1 MKKILLIPLL
11 LLIVAFAFGAE
22 YTIGTGTGTQSYV
35 PFYGLYGYSW
45 SKTIYTKTE
54 INAAGLTTAG
64 NIDAIAF
71 YVGNTPVNYEM
82 LDQRVYIRHTTL
94 ATYGTASDET
104 GIAYP
109 NNANFTY
116 VFQGNLVYNGS
127 GWFAIIFSNPFYWD
141 NENNIEILCEN
152 WDGAWVT
159 GYPSFC
165 YTTASNTCV
174 YKYQDGS
181 FPTVSG
187 TRSSNRPNI
196 QLIKIDS
203 APNPAVLSWP
213 LNNGFAFLN
222 DKLQWK
228 SGGNY
233 PTGYDVYLD
242 TVDGTTL
249 VSDNQTGTTYTPA
262 LEPGTTYYWKV
273 VPYNSFGSAT
283 GVVLWSF
290 KTPTAT
296 QLAESFEN
304 TTFPPVGWANGSTGN
319 WTRSTTYKKHGTA
332 SAYKYGSTS
341 TQYILSTP
349 KVTITE
355 TSTLDLWSYCSG
367 TTGTLQI
374 VYSPDRTAWTQI
386 GDNITYAAAS
396 TWYNSVV
403 DLSSLAGNN
412 YYLGFRTGLQ
422 AVSFYVDLV
431 FGPEFTPEAP
441 GPATLIS
448 PINNS
453 WVLPGSVTLSWNP
466 PLLGGIPETYDVYFG
481 PTSDPPLVN
490 NQETTTYDVTV
501 NEATTYYWKI
511 VPGNIYGNATDCPI
525 WSFKTPTVT
534 QIAESFENTT
544 FPPVGW
550 ANGSTGNWTRSTTYK
565 KHGTASAYKS
575 GSTSTQYILSTPK
588 VTITETSTLDLWTL
602 CSSTSGTLQIVYSPD
617 RTTWTQIGSNITHAA
632 TYTWYNTVVDLSSL
646 AGNNYYL
653 GIRTGLQSGSYY
665 VDLIIGPEITAEAP
679 GAPTLSTPVDL
690 ATNVNELTT
699 FTWTAPTT
707 GGIPTGYKLYC
718 DTNNPP
724 VTMLA
729 DVTSLTT
736 TLTTPL
742 DYSTTYYW
750 TVSAYNDTGEGP
762 TATVRSFTT
771 RDDPIIYTFPWL
783 EDFGTTT
790 NFPPLN
796 WSRLTGLYPSET
808 PTSTTSGWTYDDF
821 ANVVT
826 TPQNMSARLNIWST
840 STKYWL
846 VTPPIAIPGTGYEL
860 KFDLAL
866 TTYSG
871 IATPPT
877 PGAQPD
883 DRFIVLISDSPL
895 MTNPTVLREWN
906 NTGSAYVY
914 DNISPSG
921 ENHIISLNTYSGTK
935 YLAFYGESTVSGGD
949 NNVYVDNV
957 IVRLTP
963 AGAPDHVTLVSP
975 ANEATYIDPENAE
988 VNWTPA
994 ITGGN
999 PAYYEVLV
1007 GENPFNPEEGY
1018 FGEYSFET
1026 VNTSLNLSEQD
1037 IVLPFSSTWYWA
1049 VLPYNADGLC
1059 PDPLAPEFMVWSFTI
1074 APDPTITSLPYAEYF
1089 DGVTA
1094 PALPWGWSAFVNSTS
1109 TSAYV
1114 RTYSST
1120 TYAQSPPNSVIFSN
1134 SSDTNADLRLISPP
1148 IDLSARSIN
1157 RIKLKF
1163 YARSS
1168 SAGYPILIG
1177 TVSAKDSTGIFTQV
1191 TSINLTVTKTEY
1203 VISLADY
1210 VGTDQ
1215 YICFKHGLGGTYR
1228 SLYVDDVKF
1237 IELQPADLAATSITG
1252 PTFIQAGNSYDYVIS
1267 VFNEG
1272 TAEQSSYTVNL
1283 KTGTETLATLNVT
1296 TPLASSATAQHTLSW
1311 IPAVGGVYPLYGEVI
1326 LAGDGN
1332 PANNNS
1338 NIISAYVVDPTM
1350 TIIPVGDDASTT
1362 TGNYLPLNM
1371 YFKNCVTEE
1380 LYFTDEMHLQTGTIT
1395 AIVYKNNFVETLI
1408 DKPVKIWMAHTDS
1421 TSLVNGWLPS
1431 TNYTLVFD
1439 GTVTFPTGINEV
1451 VIPLDTP
1458 FNFTGGVLATR
1469 VNRPMDT
1476 VYYSSSDKFYYTT
1489 TAEHTNRSRY
1499 LQSDSVVYDPLAP
1512 SAAGTVVGY
1521 VPNTYFVVQNAV
1533 MQQQAVLE
1541 GYVRDSIT
1549 NLPIVGATVTLT
1561 ERVSTTTN
1569 EDGFYHIGFWESLT
1583 VDATASMLAYYN
1595 LTFTDI
1601 ALTLGTTVT
1610 QNFNLVPMPRVT
1622 VSGIVTSND
1631 YPAGLVGATVSISGI
1646 ENYDTITETGGAFSI
1661 NNVLGSVDTLS
1672 YALTVEKEGYQSYIS
1687 ALNVVETNVNVGTIN
1702 LVEYL
1707 WTPYNLVATHSGNDV
1722 SLVWEP
1728 AGEPNYYL
1736 YDFEVDNGGWVSS
1749 GYGDW
1754 EWGNTY
1760 NVANF
1765 VYTYT
1770 GSDVTPPPT
1779 AHSGTG
1785 MWGTKLL
1792 TNYNNSGAFSYLT
1805 QTIDLSGFTNP
1816 QLSFWSWENAFGN
1829 FDYCQ
1834 VAVNGTVVWGPSWD
1848 YSSTQWRQ
1856 RVINLSAYENQSVVI
1871 QFQFYA
1877 TTTVNYAGWYIDD
1890 IYIGPASRNIA
1901 TTQFASRSSQDR
1913 WFLNYSV
1920 HRFPIADEGTPANW
1934 TLIQTGVTDTT
1945 YLDTTFGTQPGG
1957 KYKWAVIANYSGSL
1971 QSEAIISNYLGN
1983 VATPQDVVANRVG
1996 TTVQLSWTVDPGA
2009 DYYVIYAADDPYG
2022 TFTVLGYSNTNSYTI
2037 ATPPAKKFFKIA
2049 SADGEMPVAKGI
2061 EPPAAKNKK

>member
-1 MKKILLIPLL
+1 MKKTMIFLTFLLFI
-11 LLIVAFAFGAE
+11 AGMFGVE
-22 YTIGTGTGTQSYV
+22 VIIGTGTTSNSYSSYPAV
-35 PFYGLYGYSW
+35 YGGWYM
-45 SKTIYTKTE
+45 
-54 INAAGLTTAG
+54 NAREQYIVNPAEFTANGGGAG
-64 NIDAIAF
+64 NITSIAF
-71 YVGNTPVNYEM
+71 NVSNVNGCGP
-82 LDQRVYIRHTTL
+82 LPNFTIRMGHTTQS
-94 ATYGTASDET
+94 AFTTTTFIT
-104 GIAYP
+104 GL
-109 NNANFTY
+109 T
-116 VFQGNLVYNGS
+116 QVYNVVS
-127 GWFAIIFSNPFYWD
+127 YQPVAGWNTHTFDTAF
-141 NENNIEILCEN
+141 N
-152 WDGAWVT
+152 WDGTSNVVIEVTFDFQVSYSQNTSTYYTSTGPNYYKAMYYCSDNYAWNTVT
-159 GYPSFC
+159 
-165 YTTASNTCV
+165 T
-174 YKYQDGS
+174 
-181 FPTVSG
+181 G
-187 TRSSNRPNI
+187 TRSYNRPNM
-196 QLIKIDS
+196 KFDMAAG
-203 APNPAVLSWP
+203 APMAPFPAILVSPANGASLLP
-213 LNNGFAFLN
+213 ITTTLNWA
-222 DKLQWK
+222 
-228 SGGNY
+228 SGGGN
-233 PTGYDVYLD
+233 PTGYKLYF
-242 TVDGTTL
+242 GTTSPPDYFNDL
-249 VSDNQTGTTYTPA
+249 GNVTTYSPT
-262 LEPGTTYYWKV
+262 LDYETTYFWKI
-273 VPYNSFGSAT
+273 VPYNS
-283 GVVLWSF
+283 
-290 KTPTAT
+290 
-296 QLAESFEN
+296 
-304 TTFPPVGWANGSTGN
+304 VG
-319 WTRSTTYKKHGTA
+319 
-332 SAYKYGSTS
+332 
-341 TQYILSTP
+341 
-349 KVTITE
+349 
-355 TSTLDLWSYCSG
+355 D
-367 TTGTLQI
+367 
-374 VYSPDRTAWTQI
+374 
-386 GDNITYAAAS
+386 
-396 TWYNSVV
+396 
-403 DLSSLAGNN
+403 
-412 YYLGFRTGLQ
+412 
-422 AVSFYVDLV
+422 AV
-431 FGPEFTPEAP
+431 
-441 GPATLIS
+441 
-448 PINNS
+448 
-453 WVLPGSVTLSWNP
+453 
-466 PLLGGIPETYDVYFG
+466 
-481 PTSDPPLVN
+481 
-490 NQETTTYDVTV
+490 
-501 NEATTYYWKI
+501 
-511 VPGNIYGNATDCPI
+511 DCPI
-525 WSFKTPTVT
+525 WSFSTTAEGMIQIGTGTATQRQPFGTLWGYERSAALYTNAQIGSYGLLDKVAWNCAATTTTVVPYKIYAMQTNDTALTAISWDTFTANATLVDEGTHTFSTTGWHLFELDNPIPYVFGNLIVAVETNYGGYGGGSGHTFYYSTGATNSHQYWNQDSTPPTGTGTLNTNLPNIVLHLSELPTNPAISVTPTSWDFGQV
-534 QIAESFENTT
+534 QINTT
-544 FPPVGW
+544 KTKDFTISNIGGGTLNVSSIAVAGAYYTLLTNPAPVNLTAGQT
-550 ANGSTGNWTRSTTYK
+550 AIFTVQYAPTAVGNHNGT
-565 KHGTASAYKS
+565 
-575 GSTSTQYILSTPK
+575 
-588 VTITETSTLDLWTL
+588 VTITDNR
-602 CSSTSGTLQIVYSPD
+602 GTTIV
-617 RTTWTQIGSNITHAA
+617 N
-632 TYTWYNTVVDLSSL
+632 LS
-646 AGNNYYL
+646 AVCY
-653 GIRTGLQSGSYY
+653 
-665 VDLIIGPEITAEAP
+665 D
-679 GAPTLSTPVDL
+679 PT
-690 ATNVNELTT
+690 
-699 FTWTAPTT
+699 
-707 GGIPTGYKLYC
+707 
-718 DTNNPP
+718 
-724 VTMLA
+724 
-729 DVTSLTT
+729 
-736 TLTTPL
+736 
-742 DYSTTYYW
+742 
-750 TVSAYNDTGEGP
+750 
-762 TATVRSFTT
+762 
-771 RDDPIIYTFPWL
+771 IYTFPWV
-783 EDFGTTT
+783 ENFGTTT

-808 PTSTTSGWTYDDF
+808 PTSTTFGWTYDDF

-866 TTYSG
+866 TTFSG

-877 PGAQPD
+877 PGTQPD

-1983 VATPQDVVANRVG
+1983 VATPQDVVANNVG
-1996 TTVQLSWTVDPGA
+1996 ATVQLSWTVDPGA

>member
-1 MKKILLIPLL
+1 MKKLLLIPLL
-11 LLIVAFAFGAE
+11 LLIVAFAFATE
-22 YTIGTGTGTQSYV
+22 YIIGTGTSTQTYV
-35 PFYGLYGYSW
+35 PFYGLYDYSW

-54 INAAGLTTAG
+54 INTAGLDAEG
-64 NIDAIAF
+64 NIDAISF
-71 YVGNTPVNYEM
+71 YVGNTPSNYQM

-94 ATYGTASDET
+94 ATYGTATDET
-104 GIAYP
+104 GSGYP
-109 NNANFTY
+109 NNTNFTS
-116 VFQGNLVYNGS
+116 VFQGNLTFNGG
-127 GWFAIIFSNPFYWD
+127 GWFDIVFSTPFYWNNTD
-141 NENNIEILCEN
+141 NLEILWEN
-152 WDGAWVT
+152 WDGDYVS
-159 GYPSFC
+159 GYPNFC

-174 YKYQDGS
+174 YKYQDTS
-181 FPTVSG
+181 FPAVAG
-187 TRSSNRPNI
+187 TRSSSRPNI
-196 QLIKIDS
+196 KFGIIDS
-203 APNPAVLSWP
+203 PPNPAVLVWP
-213 LNNGFAFLN
+213 LNNGWAFTN
-222 DKLQWK
+222 DILSWQ

-249 VSDNQTGTTYTPA
+249 VSDNQTGTIYTPV

-273 VPYNSFGSAT
+273 IPFNSFGSAT
-283 GVVLWSF
+283 GIVLWSF

-304 TTFPPVGWANGSTGN
+304 TTFPPVGWANPGTWSRN
-319 WTRSTTYKKHGTA
+319 TTYKKHGTA

-374 VYSPDRTAWTQI
+374 VYSPDRTTWTQL

-396 TWYNSVV
+396 TWYNSVI

-422 AVSFYVDLV
+422 SASFYVDLV

-448 PINNS
+448 PLNNS

-826 TPQNMSARLNIWST
+826 TPQNMSARLNIWSS

-866 TTYSG
+866 TTFSG

-1074 APDPTITSLPYAEYF
+1074 APDPTITSLPYEEYF

-1252 PTFIQAGNSYDYVIS
+1252 PTFIHAGNSYDYVIS

-1848 YSSTQWRQ
+1848 YAATQWRQ

-2049 SADGEMPVAKGI
+2049 SADGEMPVGKDI

>member
-1 MKKILLIPLL
+1 MKKLLLIPLL
-11 LLIVAFAFGAE
+11 LLIVAFAFATE
-22 YTIGTGTGTQSYV
+22 YIIGTGTSTQTYV
-35 PFYGLYGYSW
+35 PFYGLYDYSW

-54 INAAGLTTAG
+54 INTAGLDAEG
-64 NIDAIAF
+64 NIDAISF
-71 YVGNTPVNYEM
+71 YVGNTPSNYQM

-94 ATYGTASDET
+94 ATYGTATDET
-104 GIAYP
+104 GSGYP
-109 NNANFTY
+109 NNTNFTS
-116 VFQGNLVYNGS
+116 VFQGNLTFNGG
-127 GWFAIIFSNPFYWD
+127 GWFDIVFSTPFYWNNTD
-141 NENNIEILCEN
+141 NLEILWEN
-152 WDGAWVT
+152 WDGDYVS
-159 GYPSFC
+159 GYPNFC

-174 YKYQDGS
+174 YKYQDTS
-181 FPTVSG
+181 FPAVAG
-187 TRSSNRPNI
+187 TRSSSRPNI
-196 QLIKIDS
+196 KFGIIDS
-203 APNPAVLSWP
+203 PPNPAVLVWP
-213 LNNGFAFLN
+213 LNNGWAFTN
-222 DKLQWK
+222 DILSWQ

-249 VSDNQTGTTYTPA
+249 VSDNQTGTIYTPV

-273 VPYNSFGSAT
+273 IPFNSFGSAT
-283 GVVLWSF
+283 GIVLWSF

-304 TTFPPVGWANGSTGN
+304 TTFPPVGWANPGTWSRN
-319 WTRSTTYKKHGTA
+319 TTYKKHGTA

-374 VYSPDRTAWTQI
+374 VYSPDRTTWTQL

-396 TWYNSVV
+396 TWYNSVI

-422 AVSFYVDLV
+422 SASFYVDLV

-525 WSFKTPTVT
+525 WSFKTPTAT

-808 PTSTTSGWTYDDF
+808 PTSTTSGWAYDDF

-826 TPQNMSARLNIWST
+826 TPQNMSARLNIWSS

-866 TTYSG
+866 TTFSG

-1037 IVLPFSSTWYWA
+1037 IILPFSSTWYWA

-1059 PDPLAPEFMVWSFTI
+1059 PDPLAHEFMVWSFTI
-1074 APDPTITSLPYAEYF
+1074 APDPTITSLPYIEYF
-1089 DGVTA
+1089 DEVTE
-1094 PALPWGWSAFVNSTS
+1094 PALPWGWNAYINSTS

-1120 TYAQSPPNSVIFSN
+1120 TYAQSPPNSVQLSN

-1168 SAGYPILIG
+1168 TAGYPILIG
-1177 TVSAKDSTGIFTQV
+1177 TVSAKDSTGIFTQI
-1191 TSINLTVTKTEY
+1191 TSINLTATKTEY
-1203 VISLADY
+1203 VISLQDY

-1215 YICFKHGLGGTYR
+1215 YICFKHGLGGSYR
-1228 SLYVDDVKF
+1228 SLYIDDVKF
-1237 IELQPADLAATSITG
+1237 IELIPADLAATSISG
-1252 PTFIQAGNSYDYVIS
+1252 PTFIQAGNSYDYSIS

-1272 TAEQSSYTVNL
+1272 TAEQNSYTVNL
-1283 KTGTETLATLNVT
+1283 KTGTETLATLNVNA
-1296 TPLASSATAQHTLSW
+1296 PLASGATAQHTLSW
-1311 IPAVGGVYPLYGEVI
+1311 IPADGGVYPLYGEVV
-1326 LAGDGN
+1326 LTGDGN
-1332 PANNNS
+1332 PSNNSS

-1371 YFKNCVTEE
+1371 YYKNSVTEE
-1380 LYFTDEMHLQTGTIT
+1380 LYFTDEMHLQTGIIT
-1395 AIVYKNNFVETLI
+1395 AIVYKNNFVETLL
-1408 DKPVKIWMAHTDS
+1408 DKSVKIWMAHTDS

-1431 TNYTLVFD
+1431 ANYTLVFD
-1439 GTVTFPTGINEV
+1439 GTVTFPNGINEV

-1476 VYYSSSDKFYYTT
+1476 SYYSSSDKFYYTT

-1499 LQSDSVVYDPLAP
+1499 LQSDSETYNPLAP
-1512 SAAGTVVGY
+1512 SAAGTAVGY
-1521 VPNTYFVVQNAV
+1521 VPNTIFIVQNAV
-1533 MQQQAVLE
+1533 MMQQAVLE
-1541 GYVRDSIT
+1541 GYVRDSVT
-1549 NLPIVGATVTLT
+1549 NQPIEGATITLT
-1561 ERVSTTTN
+1561 ERVTITTDVN
-1569 EDGFYHIGFWESLT
+1569 GFYHYGFWNNTT
-1583 VDATASMLAYYN
+1583 VDLTAQKHSYYSQTVTN
-1595 LTFTDI
+1595 IVLTM
-1601 ALTLGTTVT
+1601 GTTVT
-1610 QNFNLVPMPRVT
+1610 QNFNLVPLPRVT
-1622 VSGIVTSND
+1622 VSGIVTAND
-1631 YPAGLVGATVSISGI
+1631 YPTGLVGATVKISGT
-1646 ENYDTITETGGAFSI
+1646 ENYETTTGTGGAFNIS
-1661 NNVLGSVDTLS
+1661 NVLGSADTLS
-1672 YALTVEKEGYQSYIS
+1672 YALTVEKEGYQTYIS
-1687 ALNVVETNVNVGTIN
+1687 ALNVATTNVNVGTIN
-1702 LVEYL
+1702 LTEYL
-1707 WTPYNLVATHSGNDV
+1707 WTPYNLVATHSGNNV
-1722 SLVWEP
+1722 SLTWEP
-1728 AGEPNYYL
+1728 AGVPNYYFC
-1736 YDFEVDNGGWVSS
+1736 DFESDNGGWVSS

-1754 EWGNTY
+1754 QWGHY
-1760 NVANF
+1760 NLAN
-1765 VYTYT
+1765 YMDIDTYT
-1770 GSDVTPPPT
+1770 DTPPQS

-1785 MWGTKLL
+1785 MWGTVLEGGYSNCN
-1792 TNYNNSGAFSYLT
+1792 TWSYLRKT
-1805 QTIDLSGFTNP
+1805 FDLSNFSNP
-1816 QLSFWSWENAFGN
+1816 VLSFWHYMNGYNTW
-1829 FDYCQ
+1829 DYGLIK
-1834 VAVNGTVVWGPSWD
+1834 VNGTTVWGN
-1848 YSSTQWRQ
+1848 SSSAVFMPWQELT
-1856 RVINLSAYENQSVVI
+1856 INLSAYANMNSVEI
-1871 QFQFYA
+1871 SFEWFA
-1877 TTTVNYAGWYIDD
+1877 TATVSYAGWYIDD
-1890 IYIGPASRNIA
+1890 IYIGPASRNIVA
-1901 TTQFASRSSQDR
+1901 TQFASRSSGDR
-1913 WFLNYSV
+1913 SFQNYSV
-1920 HRFPIADEGTPANW
+1920 YRFLTADEGTPSNW
-1934 TLIQTGVTDTT
+1934 TLLQTGVADTT
-1945 YLDTTFGTQPGG
+1945 YMDTTFGTQPGG
-1957 KYKWAVIANYSGSL
+1957 KYKWAVKANYSGSL
-1971 QSEAIISNYLGN
+1971 QSNAIISNHLGKLAKPQN
-1983 VATPQDVVANRVG
+1983 VVATKVG
-1996 TTVQLSWTVDPGA
+1996 TTVQLSWTADPGA

-2022 TFTVLGYSNTNSYTI
+2022 TFTVFGYSNTASYSI
-2037 ATPPAKKFFKIA
+2037 ANPPVKKFFKIA
-2049 SADGEMPVAKGI
+2049 SADGTMPIAKEI
-2061 EPPAAKNKK
+2061 EPPTKSK

>member
-1 MKKILLIPLL
+1 
-11 LLIVAFAFGAE
+11 
-22 YTIGTGTGTQSYV
+22 
-35 PFYGLYGYSW
+35 
-45 SKTIYTKTE
+45 
-54 INAAGLTTAG
+54 
-64 NIDAIAF
+64 
-71 YVGNTPVNYEM
+71 
-82 LDQRVYIRHTTL
+82 
-94 ATYGTASDET
+94 
-104 GIAYP
+104 
-109 NNANFTY
+109 
-116 VFQGNLVYNGS
+116 
-127 GWFAIIFSNPFYWD
+127 
-141 NENNIEILCEN
+141 
-152 WDGAWVT
+152 
-159 GYPSFC
+159 
-165 YTTASNTCV
+165 
-174 YKYQDGS
+174 
-181 FPTVSG
+181 
-187 TRSSNRPNI
+187 
-196 QLIKIDS
+196 
-203 APNPAVLSWP
+203 
-213 LNNGFAFLN
+213 
-222 DKLQWK
+222 
-228 SGGNY
+228 
-233 PTGYDVYLD
+233 
-242 TVDGTTL
+242 
-249 VSDNQTGTTYTPA
+249 
-262 LEPGTTYYWKV
+262 
-273 VPYNSFGSAT
+273 
-283 GVVLWSF
+283 
-290 KTPTAT
+290 
-296 QLAESFEN
+296 
-304 TTFPPVGWANGSTGN
+304 
-319 WTRSTTYKKHGTA
+319 
-332 SAYKYGSTS
+332 
-341 TQYILSTP
+341 
-349 KVTITE
+349 
-355 TSTLDLWSYCSG
+355 
-367 TTGTLQI
+367 
-374 VYSPDRTAWTQI
+374 
-386 GDNITYAAAS
+386 
-396 TWYNSVV
+396 
-403 DLSSLAGNN
+403 
-412 YYLGFRTGLQ
+412 
-422 AVSFYVDLV
+422 
-431 FGPEFTPEAP
+431 
-441 GPATLIS
+441 
-448 PINNS
+448 
-453 WVLPGSVTLSWNP
+453 
-466 PLLGGIPETYDVYFG
+466 
-481 PTSDPPLVN
+481 
-490 NQETTTYDVTV
+490 
-501 NEATTYYWKI
+501 
-511 VPGNIYGNATDCPI
+511 
-525 WSFKTPTVT
+525 
-534 QIAESFENTT
+534 
-544 FPPVGW
+544 
-550 ANGSTGNWTRSTTYK
+550 
-565 KHGTASAYKS
+565 
-575 GSTSTQYILSTPK
+575 
-588 VTITETSTLDLWTL
+588 
-602 CSSTSGTLQIVYSPD
+602 
-617 RTTWTQIGSNITHAA
+617 
-632 TYTWYNTVVDLSSL
+632 
-646 AGNNYYL
+646 
-653 GIRTGLQSGSYY
+653 
-665 VDLIIGPEITAEAP
+665 
-679 GAPTLSTPVDL
+679 
-690 ATNVNELTT
+690 
-699 FTWTAPTT
+699 
-707 GGIPTGYKLYC
+707 
-718 DTNNPP
+718 
-724 VTMLA
+724 MLA

-866 TTYSG
+866 TTFSG

-1074 APDPTITSLPYAEYF
+1074 APDPTITSLPYEEYF

>member
-1 MKKILLIPLL
+1 MKKLLLIPLL
-11 LLIVAFAFGAE
+11 LLIVAFAFATE
-22 YTIGTGTGTQSYV
+22 YIIGTGTSTQTYV
-35 PFYGLYGYSW
+35 PFYGLYDYSW

-54 INAAGLTTAG
+54 INTAGLDAEG
-64 NIDAIAF
+64 NIDAISF
-71 YVGNTPVNYEM
+71 YVGNTPSNYQM

-94 ATYGTASDET
+94 ATYGTATDET
-104 GIAYP
+104 GSGYP
-109 NNANFTY
+109 NNTNFTS
-116 VFQGNLVYNGS
+116 VFQGNLTFNGG
-127 GWFAIIFSNPFYWD
+127 GWFEIVFSTPFYWNNTD
-141 NENNIEILCEN
+141 NLEILWEN
-152 WDGAWVT
+152 WDGDYVS
-159 GYPSFC
+159 GYPNFC

-174 YKYQDGS
+174 YKYQDNS
-181 FPTVSG
+181 FPAVAG
-187 TRSSNRPNI
+187 TRFSNRPNI
-196 QLIKIDS
+196 KFGIIDS
-203 APNPAVLSWP
+203 PPNPAVLVWP
-213 LNNGFAFLN
+213 LNNGWAFTN
-222 DKLQWK
+222 DILSWQN
-228 SGGNY
+228 GGNY

-242 TVDGTTL
+242 DEDGTTL
-249 VSDNQTGTTYTPA
+249 VSDNQTGTTYTPT

-296 QLAESFEN
+296 QIAESFEN

-374 VYSPDRTAWTQI
+374 VYSPDRTTWTQL
-386 GDNITYAAAS
+386 GGNITYAAAS
-396 TWYNSVV
+396 TWYNSVI

-422 AVSFYVDLV
+422 AVSFCVDLV

-441 GPATLIS
+441 G
-448 PINNS
+448 
-453 WVLPGSVTLSWNP
+453 
-466 PLLGGIPETYDVYFG
+466 
-481 PTSDPPLVN
+481 
-490 NQETTTYDVTV
+490 
-501 NEATTYYWKI
+501 
-511 VPGNIYGNATDCPI
+511 
-525 WSFKTPTVT
+525 
-534 QIAESFENTT
+534 
-544 FPPVGW
+544 
-550 ANGSTGNWTRSTTYK
+550 
-565 KHGTASAYKS
+565 
-575 GSTSTQYILSTPK
+575 
-588 VTITETSTLDLWTL
+588 
-602 CSSTSGTLQIVYSPD
+602 
-617 RTTWTQIGSNITHAA
+617 
-632 TYTWYNTVVDLSSL
+632 
-646 AGNNYYL
+646 
-653 GIRTGLQSGSYY
+653 
-665 VDLIIGPEITAEAP
+665 
-679 GAPTLSTPVDL
+679 APTLSTPADL

-783 EDFGTTT
+783 EDFGTTGT
-790 NFPPLN
+790 TFPPMN
-796 WSRLTGLYPSET
+796 WFRGTGLLAD
-808 PTSTTSGWTYDDF
+808 PTTITSSTSYWVQDNWLNDTTVSPVNYAARMNIYSTNRSGW
-821 ANVVT
+821 
-826 TPQNMSARLNIWST
+826 LI
-840 STKYWL
+840 
-846 VTPPIAIPGTGYEL
+846 TPPVQIPDTGYQL
-860 KFDLAL
+860 DLDIGL
-866 TTYSG
+866 TDYG
-871 IATPPT
+871 NYAPADAPT
-877 PGAQPD
+877 D
-883 DRFIVLISDSPL
+883 DRFIILIGDGSSWS
-895 MTNPTVLREWN
+895 TANIVREWN
-906 NTGSAYVY
+906 NTGSPYVY
-914 DNISPSG
+914 DNIPYTG
-921 ENHIISLNTYSGTK
+921 EHITISLDDYVGIK
-935 YLAFYGESTVSGGD
+935 YIAFYGESIASGGD
-949 NNVYVDNV
+949 NDFFVDNV

-994 ITGGN
+994 ITGGT

-1026 VNTSLNLSEQD
+1026 VNASLNLSEQD
-1037 IVLPFSSTWYWA
+1037 IVLPFGSTWYWA

-1074 APDPTITSLPYAEYF
+1074 APDPTITSLPYEEYF

-1094 PALPWGWSAFVNSTS
+1094 PALPWGWSAYVNSTS

-1120 TYAQSPPNSVIFSN
+1120 TYAQSPPNSVQLSN

-1210 VGTDQ
+1210 IGTDQ
-1215 YICFKHGLGGTYR
+1215 YICFKHGLGGSSR

-1237 IELQPADLAATSITG
+1237 IELMPADLAATSITG
-1252 PTFIQAGNSYDYVIS
+1252 PTFIQAGNSFDYVIN

-1371 YFKNCVTEE
+1371 YYKNCVTEE

-1622 VSGIVTSND
+1622 VSGIVTAND
-1631 YPAGLVGATVSISGI
+1631 YPAGLVGATISISGI

-1736 YDFEVDNGGWVSS
+1736 SDLEEDNGGWVSS

-1754 EWGNTY
+1754 EWGNDY
-1760 NVANF
+1760 NVSNF

-1848 YSSTQWRQ
+1848 YAATQWRQ

-1983 VATPQDVVANRVG
+1983 VATPQDVVANNVG
-1996 TTVQLSWTVDPGA
+1996 ATVQLSWTVDPGA

-2049 SADGEMPVAKGI
+2049 SADGEMPVGKDI